1 MLYYAGWW
9 ITVPNLFPDD
19 IGWSGADGA
28 GTTDAEVTF
37 GRSWRFD
44 FEAGDFIM
52 TPTRKVAAADEKE
65 AWVQW
70 CKKALLTPRYRHVIY
85 SRNHGQ
91 EFDDLIGRGYS
102 KAVQES
108 EIQRIVTETLMV
120 DPRTASVRNFV
131 FTWADDACSFSCS
144 ITNVREESE
153 NIEGR
158 TDA

>member
-1 MLYYAGWW
+1 MA
-9 ITVPNLFPDD
+9 NLFPDD
-19 IGWSGADGA
+19 IGWSSSDS
-28 GTTDAEVTF
+28 GTSTDSEVKF

-44 FEAGDFIM
+44 YEAGDFIM
-52 TPTRKVAAADEKE
+52 TPTRKVAAAGEKE

-70 CKKALLTPRYRHVIY
+70 CRKALLTPRYRYVIY

-120 DPRTASVRNFV
+120 DPRTASVSNFA
-131 FTWADDACSFSCS
+131 FTWVDDTCSFSCT

-153 NIEGR
+153 TIDGR
-158 TDA
+158 ADA